1 MQILS
6 EDYSKIAMLCDDRN
20 IELHAQY
27 GRHFKIRIPKFGRDM
42 IYNPH
47 AADIYAVGAGNE
59 VYRLNLSM
67 GRFQSPFVSD
77 SPEMNC
83 CAYSAPLDLLAT
95 GGIDGRVEF
104 WDPQSRTK
112 ANELMLHEVVPNQ
125 EITAIAFEPSQ
136 ALQVAIGTEKGKVLT
151 YDMRYP
157 VPIYTLTHH
166 YRLPIKAIKFHQ
178 SSRKLLTA
186 DKKIIKIF
194 NSVDGSLFTNIEPK
208 ATVNDVEL
216 CGDSGLI
223 FAPLEQEKIGT
234 YFIPEMGSAPK
245 WCAFLENLT
254 EEMEESNSTSLYD
267 DFKFVTAT
275 DLEKLNASHLIGTQ
289 VLKSY
294 MHGYFMNLSAY
305 QKLKSAT
312 NPFAYEEFKQEQIKR
327 RMEKKVERIHVEKKK
342 RFDNVKVNQDFV
354 NELVEQSKKSKS
366 SKAAANVE
374 TLMTDNRF
382 KSMFEDIEFKRDR
395 QSADYRAVRPVS
407 KLWALLIKDLHLTIE
422 REDEQR

>member
-1 MQILS
+1 
-6 EDYSKIAMLCDDRN
+6 
-20 IELHAQY
+20 
-27 GRHFKIRIPKFGRDM
+27 
-42 IYNPH
+42 
-47 AADIYAVGAGNE
+47 
-59 VYRLNLSM
+59 
-67 GRFQSPFVSD
+67 
-77 SPEMNC
+77 
-83 CAYSAPLDLLAT
+83 
-95 GGIDGRVEF
+95 
-104 WDPQSRTK
+104 
-112 ANELMLHEVVPNQ
+112 
-125 EITAIAFEPSQ
+125 
-136 ALQVAIGTEKGKVLT
+136 
-151 YDMRYP
+151 MRYP
-157 VPIYTLTHH
+157 VPIYTLNHH

-194 NSVDGSLFTNIEPK
+194 NSADGSLFTNIEPK

-305 QKLKSAT
+305 
-312 NPFAYEEFKQEQIKR
+312 
-327 RMEKKVERIHVEKKK
+327 
-342 RFDNVKVNQDFV
+342 
-354 NELVEQSKKSKS
+354 
-366 SKAAANVE
+366 
-374 TLMTDNRF
+374 
-382 KSMFEDIEFKRDR
+382 
-395 QSADYRAVRPVS
+395 
-407 KLWALLIKDLHLTIE
+407 
-422 REDEQR
+422 